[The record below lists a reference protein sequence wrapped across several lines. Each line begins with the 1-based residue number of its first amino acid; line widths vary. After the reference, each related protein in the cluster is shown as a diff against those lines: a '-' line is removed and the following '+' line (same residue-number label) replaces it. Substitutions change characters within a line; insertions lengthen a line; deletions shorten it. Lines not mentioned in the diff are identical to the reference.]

1 VNVLSEP
8 ESFLVLSQT
17 SMKDDQGVIA
27 SLTGIARV
35 SEAGALLDQL
45 ANLSSEPSLL
55 VIQAGDALTTCI
67 PHFKHWLA
75 RWPFVQ
81 ILGFDLGQHAAQ
93 IHAFF

>member
-27 SLTGIARV
+27 SLTGIATV

-55 VIQAGDALTTCI
+55 VIQAGDALTTYTALQA
-67 PHFKHWLA
+67 LA
-75 RWPFVQ
+75 CALAVCTNLRV
-81 ILGFDLGQHAAQ
+81 
-93 IHAFF
+93 